1 MMYRMMRYKV
11 DIIEKHQQNSQD
23 SLLPVIYQ
31 LVYHTGDKKWTSPC
45 NYLEAVKSVQTSHDS
60 AEDIVNKYHSSDGFD
75 LVSLQTG
82 SSESL
87 IDTNNPH
94 LSIFEYLMKNIH
106 GTDLLEKW
114 KDLSDK
120 LDKFKSVEP
129 ELLMTAICYCAKG
142 LDLKNN
148 IEELKNLFYNENE
161 EDNGEIVMTSLQSM
175 IEEREANAAKKARA
189 EAHAEGKLKGEI
201 KGEISKI
208 KMGIENQLPED
219 NILKKLSHT
228 RDKFNEIKQY
238 FSDHPSALEDDD
250 NESVL
255 IGEFG
260 IDIEDIS
267 HVA

>member
-1 MMYRMMRYKV
+1 
-11 DIIEKHQQNSQD
+11 
-23 SLLPVIYQ
+23 
-31 LVYHTGDKKWTSPC
+31 
-45 NYLEAVKSVQTSHDS
+45 
-60 AEDIVNKYHSSDGFD
+60 
-75 LVSLQTG
+75 
-82 SSESL
+82 
-87 IDTNNPH
+87 
-94 LSIFEYLMKNIH
+94 
-106 GTDLLEKW
+106 
-114 KDLSDK
+114 
-120 LDKFKSVEP
+120 
-129 ELLMTAICYCAKG
+129 
-142 LDLKNN
+142 
-148 IEELKNLFYNENE
+148 
-161 EDNGEIVMTSLQSM
+161 MTSLQSM

-228 RDKFNEIKQY
+228 RDKFPEIKQY

-260 IDIEDIS
+260 IDIEDMS